1 MLETI
6 TSIANHFLV
15 KAISALVALAGFE
28 FFVVSHELNRAI
40 YGLFL
45 IIIVDSILGVWSAF
59 KMRRL
64 SSWRMG
70 QPMARKIC
78 LYSIAIFSASILSNS
93 SPLFDWFPIY
103 LSIFFIVSEVLSVF
117 EKLALLGVPI
127 PTSIIERVNDV
138 FERYFAGDKKAGEDI
153 FSKKQ

>member
-6 TSIANHFLV
+6 TSITKYFWV
-15 KAISALVALAGFE
+15 KTMGALVALAGFE
-28 FFVVSHELNRAI
+28 FFIVNHELNRVI

-45 IIIVDSILGVWSAF
+45 IIVVDSVLGVWSAF

-64 SSWRMG
+64 SSWKMG

-78 LYSIAIFSASILSNS
+78 LYSIAIFSAAILSNS
-93 SPLFDWFPIY
+93 SSIFDWFPVY
-103 LSIFFIVSEVLSVF
+103 LGIFFILSEVLSIF

-138 FERYFAGDKKAGEDI
+138 FKRYSAGDKKAEDDI
-153 FSKKQ
+153 LAKKQ